1 MATSMSL
8 GNQLPVSR
16 SLTNNLASGY
26 LNYQDHNH
34 ATKSSSV
41 STIYA
46 ASASHFDSLSHPAVP
61 VMNIEGKLITP
72 VFDEE
77 MGSEIEDSPIV
88 HADGLKRPRI
98 STNAK
103 TISPTGDIGAMAH
116 IILQCWSNIHDSLP
130 SKLKALSVT
139 LTQWNRDRKS
149 NQSKKVRDWEAK
161 LKNLEEQDPD
171 ENTLASI
178 LDIKLALNVEADKE
192 EIYWEQRSRIN
203 WLCHGDKNTAYF
215 HRCASARKKQNIVKN
230 LKNNYG
236 VLVSDELEMVD
247 IAESYF
253 KELFSTS
260 VSDEHNSFWDS
271 FQPTLSTV
279 SYNILDTT
287 FTSEEILA
295 ALKEMS
301 PLKASGNDGFPALFY
316 QKYWHIVGQDV
327 TNYCLSFLNGWSE
340 LNAINNTNIILIP
353 KVQRPTNMTQ
363 FRPISLCNILYKVI
377 AKTLANRLRETLND
391 CIDESQGAF
400 LPGRQITDN
409 ILIGGLLEMGLGWR
423 VGNGQSISIRDDAW
437 LPGPGHGRVG
447 NSVYDPN
454 FSLVSDLVDPLLNTW
469 KEDIVLSIFPPAIAQ
484 CILCIQLPIS
494 AKPDFIVW
502 RGDNTGEYSVKSG
515 YKMLVNSNQHVFQ
528 ASQHVASTTK
538 SFYDSLWNSA
548 IPSKTKI
555 TVWRFARNFL
565 PTRSNLS
572 SRHLV
577 NDYSCPFCWKTV
589 QHLGFECNVT
599 KQILAA
605 LHINIPVR
613 DPNLEW
619 LSWLDYCISSL
630 SKSSAALL
638 FITFWAIWG
647 FRNRL
652 VHENVL
658 PALDSYVMFIRTYAA
673 EYTTSQMVLNR
684 PSLPSPSHW
693 IPPPG
698 NLIKVNFD
706 ATFDNN
712 SFSSSSGIVFRNNE
726 GLLMAAAVFPHS
738 YVPNSCAAE
747 AQACLDAVS
756 LAHELSFHNIII
768 EGDSL
773 TVIKKLNSASI
784 DRSLISMSISDVKH
798 LSEGFE
804 SVTFKFVNRDCNAA
818 AHQAALLGRNCS
830 SFLIWIEEAPTTI
843 EEIVRKDRRW
853 VDPPD

>member
-1 MATSMSL
+1 MRMF
-8 GNQLPVSR
+8 SR
-16 SLTNNLASGY
+16 W
-26 LNYQDHNH
+26 
-34 ATKSSSV
+34 
-41 STIYA
+41 
-46 ASASHFDSLSHPAVP
+46 
-61 VMNIEGKLITP
+61 
-72 VFDEE
+72 
-77 MGSEIEDSPIV
+77 
-88 HADGLKRPRI
+88 
-98 STNAK
+98 
-103 TISPTGDIGAMAH
+103 DIRWSKVNFIKWVWAGVWAMA
-116 IILQCWSNIHDSLP
+116 
-130 SKLKALSVT
+130 
-139 LTQWNRDRKS
+139 
-149 NQSKKVRDWEAK
+149 
-161 LKNLEEQDPD
+161 NL
-171 ENTLASI
+171 
-178 LDIKLALNVEADKE
+178 
-192 EIYWEQRSRIN
+192 
-203 WLCHGDKNTAYF
+203 
-215 HRCASARKKQNIVKN
+215 
-230 LKNNYG
+230 
-236 VLVSDELEMVD
+236 LVSGMMPGFLVQVMV
-247 IAESYF
+247 
-253 KELFSTS
+253 
-260 VSDEHNSFWDS
+260 V
-271 FQPTLSTV
+271 
-279 SYNILDTT
+279 
-287 FTSEEILA
+287 
-295 ALKEMS
+295 
-301 PLKASGNDGFPALFY
+301 
-316 QKYWHIVGQDV
+316 
-327 TNYCLSFLNGWSE
+327 
-340 LNAINNTNIILIP
+340 
-353 KVQRPTNMTQ
+353 
-363 FRPISLCNILYKVI
+363 
-377 AKTLANRLRETLND
+377 
-391 CIDESQGAF
+391 
-400 LPGRQITDN
+400 
-409 ILIGGLLEMGLGWR
+409 
-423 VGNGQSISIRDDAW
+423 
-437 LPGPGHGRVG
+437 
-447 NSVYDPN
+447 
-454 FSLVSDLVDPLLNTW
+454 LVDPLLNTW

-515 YKMLVNSNQHVFQ
+515 YKI
-528 ASQHVASTTK
+528 
-538 SFYDSLWNSA
+538 LWNSA

-577 NDYSCPFCWKTV
+577 NDYSCPFCSHSPETV

-693 IPPPG
+693 NPPPG

-712 SFSSSSGIVFRNNE
+712 SFSST
-726 GLLMAAAVFPHS
+726 AVFPHS

-784 DRSLISMSISDVKH
+784 DRSLISMSISDVKA
-798 LSEGFE
+798 
-804 SVTFKFVNRDCNAA
+804 FV
-818 AHQAALLGRNCS
+818 
-830 SFLIWIEEAPTTI
+830 
-843 EEIVRKDRRW
+843 
-853 VDPPD
+853 

>member
-8 GNQLPVSR
+8 GNQLRVSR
-16 SLTNNLASGY
+16 SFTNNLASGHI
-26 LNYQDHNH
+26 NYQDHNH

-61 VMNIEGKLITP
+61 VMNIEGKLTTP
-72 VFDEE
+72 VFDEG
-77 MGSEIEDSPIV
+77 MGSENEDSPLV

-116 IILQCWSNIHDSLP
+116 IIQQCWSNIHDSLP

-139 LTQWNRDRKS
+139 LTHWNRDRKS
-149 NQSKKVRDWEAK
+149 NQSKKVRDWEEK

-171 ENTLASI
+171 ENRLASI

-203 WLCHGDKNTAYF
+203 WLRHGDKNTAYF
-215 HRCASARKKQNIVKN
+215 HRCVSARKKQNIVKN

-271 FQPTLSTV
+271 FQPTLSII

-295 ALKEMS
+295 ALREMS

-316 QKYWHIVGQDV
+316 QKYWQIVGQDV
-327 TNYCLSFLNGWSE
+327 TNYCLSFLNE
-340 LNAINNTNIILIP
+340 
-353 KVQRPTNMTQ
+353 V
-363 FRPISLCNILYKVI
+363 
-377 AKTLANRLRETLND
+377 
-391 CIDESQGAF
+391 F
-400 LPGRQITDN
+400 LKGVWA
-409 ILIGGLLEMGLGWR
+409 GVWVM
-423 VGNGQSISIRDDAW
+423 
-437 LPGPGHGRVG
+437 G

-454 FSLVSDLVDPLLNTW
+454 FFLVSDLVDPLLNTW

-484 CILCIQLPIS
+484 CILCVQLPIS

-528 ASQHVASTTK
+528 ASQHVASTTR

-577 NDYSCPFCWKTV
+577 NDSSCPFCSHSPETV

-619 LSWLDYCISSL
+619 LSWLDYCISFL

-658 PALDSYVMFIRTYAA
+658 PALDSYVMFIQTYAA

-693 IPPPG
+693 SPPPG
-698 NLIKVNFD
+698 NLIK
-706 ATFDNN
+706 
-712 SFSSSSGIVFRNNE
+712 SGIVFRNNE

-738 YVPNSCAAE
+738 YMPNSCVAE

-773 TVIKKLNSASI
+773 IVIKKLNSAST
-784 DRSLISMSISDVKH
+784 DRSLISMFISDVKH
-798 LSEGFE
+798 LS
-804 SVTFKFVNRDCNAA
+804 
-818 AHQAALLGRNCS
+818 
-830 SFLIWIEEAPTTI
+830 
-843 EEIVRKDRRW
+843 
-853 VDPPD
+853 